1 MVIAPLMPDFLQLH
15 LPSDAK
21 RASLTASSSLPSFY
35 NLALDRLQQQLHQ
48 QSRYQSLVNEMIL
61 AIHGGV
67 ELGQILQQ
75 AIAGISQVLEVERG
89 VILLFKYTDFAY
101 RSRMENRTPEAS
113 VRLANEW
120 PNPSTTAPFSHPLS
134 SSTIGEELDHTTH
147 LQPDSYGS
155 FWLSECTLC
164 QHLVAQA
171 PPYLILHQ
179 DETNSLWTGMATLLH
194 PERWSSMLVLP
205 LTSRGTVLGVMV
217 LQQSRTG
224 YVWATEAVE
233 LASLISA
240 QISTAII
247 QTQTLRQVQ
256 ALVKERTA
264 QLHRSLEVQSRLYE
278 TTRQQMEQL
287 RQSNQLK
294 DEFLSTISHE
304 LRTPLTSMTLA
315 IRMLRQAELPPD
327 RRMRYLDIL
336 EQQCN
341 QESNLINDLLTM
353 QKLQSNPE
361 PLLFQSLDLKQ
372 LIRDLATRFEHNYAT
387 KGLTLELNLPRRSLL
402 MESNADSIQRILE
415 ELLTNAGKY
424 GDRHSTVQ
432 LQVTSQDT
440 EAAESANGKAHIVI
454 QVTNVGLGI
463 PPEEMPYIFDQFHR
477 GQGVTQQAIPGTGLG
492 LTLIKFMT
500 QHLQGTITATS
511 HPLDQSENQGDN
523 HSQSWETCFTLVLPQ
538 RPNQPTL

>member
-1 MVIAPLMPDFLQLH
+1 MVIAPQMPDFLQLH
-15 LPSDAK
+15 LPSDTK
-21 RASLTASSSLPSFY
+21 RASLPVSSPLPNFY
-35 NLALDRLQQQLHQ
+35 NLAIERLQEKLHQ
-48 QSRYQSLVNEMIL
+48 QTRHQNLVNEMIL

-67 ELGQILQQ
+67 EVSQILQL
-75 AIAGISQVLEVERG
+75 AIAGISEVLDVERG

-101 RSRMENRTPEAS
+101 RSRLENRTPEAS

-120 PNPSTTAPFSHPLS
+120 PTPSNTTALTGLS
-134 SSTIGEELDHTTH
+134 SVISQDDVDGHHPT
-147 LQPDSYGS
+147 QMDSYGS
-155 FWLSECTLC
+155 FWLSECALC
-164 QHLVAQA
+164 QHMIAEA
-171 PPYLILHQ
+171 TPSLILQH
-179 DETNSLWTGMATLLH
+179 DEANPLWTGMSALLH
-194 PERWSSMLVLP
+194 PERWASMLVLP
-205 LTSRGTVLGVMV
+205 LISRGATLGLMV
-217 LQQSRTG
+217 LQQSRSNYLWT
-224 YVWATEAVE
+224 TEAVE
-233 LASLISA
+233 LAALISA

-315 IRMLRQAELPPD
+315 IRMLRQAELPPE
-327 RRMRYLDIL
+327 RQRKYLDIL
-336 EQQCN
+336 EQQCQ

-353 QKLQSNPE
+353 QTLQSNPE
-361 PLLFQSLDLKQ
+361 PLRFHALDLKQ
-372 LIRDLATRFEHNYAT
+372 LIRDLAPRFEQTYAA
-387 KGLTLELNLPRRSLL
+387 KGLTLELHLPRRSLL
-402 MESNADSIQRILE
+402 MESNFDNLQRILE

-424 GDRHSTVQ
+424 GDRHSTIH
-432 LQVTSQDT
+432 LQVTS
-440 EAAESANGKAHIVI
+440 EANTADSNAGEQIVI

-463 PPEEMPYIFDQFHR
+463 APEEMPHIFDQFHR

-492 LTLIKFMT
+492 LTLIKFMV
-500 QHLQGTITATS
+500 QHLQGAIAATS
-511 HPLDQSENQGDN
+511 QPLPDSE
-523 HSQSWETCFTLVLPQ
+523 SWETCFTLVLPQ

>member
-21 RASLTASSSLPSFY
+21 RASLPVSSPLPNFY
-35 NLALDRLQQQLHQ
+35 NLAIDRLQQQLHQ
-48 QSRYQSLVNEMIL
+48 QSRYQKLVNEMIV

-67 ELGQILQQ
+67 EVGQILQQ
-75 AIAGISQVLEVERG
+75 AIAGISQVLQVEHG
-89 VILLFKYTDFAY
+89 LILLFKYTDFAY
-101 RSRMENRTPEAS
+101 RSRLDNRSPEAT

-120 PNPSTTAPFSHPLS
+120 PSSANSPSNLPVFNAVG
-134 SSTIGEELDHTTH
+134 GEEADGNNS
-147 LQPDSYGS
+147 PAADANSS
-155 FWLSECTLC
+155 FWLSECSLC
-164 QHLVAQA
+164 QHIVAEV
-171 PPYLILHQ
+171 PPYLILHR
-179 DETNSLWTGMATLLH
+179 DETNPLWTGMAGLLH
-194 PERWSSMLVLP
+194 SERWSSMLVLP
-205 LTSRGTVLGVMV
+205 LTSRGTVLGLMV
-217 LQQSRTG
+217 LQQNRTG
-224 YVWATEAVE
+224 YLWESEAVE

-315 IRMLRQAELPPD
+315 IRMLRQAELTPD
-327 RRMRYLDIL
+327 RRMKYLDIL

-361 PLLFQSLDLKQ
+361 PLRFQSLDLKQ
-372 LIRDLATRFEHNYAT
+372 LIRDVASRLEQTYAA

-432 LQVTSQDT
+432 LRVSSQDT
-440 EAAESANGKAHIVI
+440 ETAADSAGGEQIVI
-454 QVTNVGLGI
+454 QVTNTGLGI
-463 PPEEMPYIFDQFHR
+463 PPDELPHIFDQFHR

-500 QHLQGTITATS
+500 QHLQGTIAATS
-511 HPLDQSENQGDN
+511 HPLDQSDNQGEN